1 MMSSATA
8 TPTATAPTTPPR
20 AVAPRRARSVRMST
34 VLRFLVAV
42 AATALFIAPV
52 LWMVTTAFKTPNQA
66 FSQTPVFLFTP
77 TTDNFTEVFGG
88 SQFGYA
94 LVNSLQVSII
104 SSLLAVLLGSGIAYP
119 LARFRFRGKQQLST
133 WILSLRIIPPIVTI
147 IPLFLMMR
155 AVQLNGTLL
164 SIILL
169 HTFMNLPLA
178 VWLLRGFYAEVPKE
192 LEEAAAIDG
201 LSRLA
206 TFVRIVLPLAMPG
219 VASTALLS
227 FVFSWNEFLFANI
240 LSGAYTRTATVALT
254 EFVTPVGTEWT
265 RIMAAG
271 TIVAVPVWLAA
282 LAAQKYLVR
291 GLTLGAVK

>member
-1 MMSSATA
+1 MMTTA
-8 TPTATAPTTPPR
+8 TPRPR
-20 AVAPRRARSVRMST
+20 RRRVHWSTGVRFLIAAVAT
-34 VLRFLVAV
+34 IG
-42 AATALFIAPV
+42 FIAPIA
-52 LWMVTTAFKTPNQA
+52 WMVTTAFKTTKDA
-66 FSQTPVFLFTP
+66 FSPTPELLFSPTMENFSQVFFR
-77 TTDNFTEVFGG
+77 

-104 SSLLAVLLGSGIAYP
+104 STFVAVVLGSGIAYP
-119 LARFRFRGKQQLST
+119 LARFQFKAKGQIAS
-133 WILSLRIIPPIVTI
+133 WILSLRVIPPIVTI
-147 IPLFLMMR
+147 IPVFLMMR
-155 AVQLNGTLL
+155 TIHLNGTLT
-164 SIILL
+164 SIIML

-178 VWLLRGFYAEVPKE
+178 VWLLRGFFAEVPRE

-201 LSRLA
+201 LNPLGA
-206 TFVRIVLPLAMPG
+206 FIRIVLPLAMPG
-219 VASTALLS
+219 VMSTALLS

-291 GLTLGAVK
+291 GLTLGAIK

>member
-1 MMSSATA
+1 MATTTAPSTRIASRVRSTSWSTTVRFLIAATA
-8 TPTATAPTTPPR
+8 TA
-20 AVAPRRARSVRMST
+20 
-34 VLRFLVAV
+34 F
-42 AATALFIAPV
+42 FIAPV
-52 LWMVTTAFKTPNQA
+52 IWMVMTAFKTPNQA
-66 FSQTPVFLFTP
+66 FSQDPVFVFSP
-77 TTDNFTEVFGG
+77 TMDNFEQVFGG

-94 LVNSLQVSII
+94 LINSLQVSII

-119 LARFRFRGKQQLST
+119 LARFHFRGKQQLST

-164 SIILL
+164 AIILL

-271 TIVAVPVWLAA
+271 TIVAIPVWLAA

>member
-1 MMSSATA
+1 MATA
-8 TPTATAPTTPPR
+8 VAVGRTARSRNWTTGLRFGIAALATAG
-20 AVAPRRARSVRMST
+20 
-34 VLRFLVAV
+34 
-42 AATALFIAPV
+42 FIAPI
-52 LWMVTTAFKTPNQA
+52 LWMVLTAFKTSNQA
-66 FSQTPVFLFTP
+66 FSQTPVLFFSP
-77 TTDNFTEVFGG
+77 TLDNFTQVFGG

-94 LVNSLQVSII
+94 LVNSIQVSVI
-104 SSLLAVLLGSGIAYP
+104 SALLAVLLGSGIAYP
-119 LARFRFRGKQQLST
+119 LARFYFRGKQQLST

-155 AVQLNGTLL
+155 SVHLNGTLL

-201 LSRLA
+201 LSRSGIFL
-206 TFVRIVLPLAMPG
+206 RIVLPLAMPG

-282 LAAQKYLVR
+282 LASQKYLVR

>member
-1 MMSSATA
+1 MATA
-8 TPTATAPTTPPR
+8 AAVARTARDRNWTTGLRLGIAALATA
-20 AVAPRRARSVRMST
+20 V
-34 VLRFLVAV
+34 
-42 AATALFIAPV
+42 FIAPIV
-52 LWMVTTAFKTPNQA
+52 WMVLTAFKTSNQA
-66 FSQTPVFLFTP
+66 FSQTPVLLFTP
-77 TTDNFTEVFGG
+77 TLDNFSQVFGG

-94 LVNSLQVSII
+94 LLNSVQVSVI
-104 SSLLAVLLGSGIAYP
+104 SALLAVLLGSGIAYP
-119 LARFRFRGKQQLST
+119 LARFQFRGKQQLST

-155 AVQLNGTLL
+155 SAHLNGTLF

-178 VWLLRGFYAEVPKE
+178 VWLLRGFYAEVPRE

-201 LSRLA
+201 LSRSGIFL
-206 TFVRIVLPLAMPG
+206 RIVLPLAMPG

>member
-1 MMSSATA
+1 MTTA
-8 TPTATAPTTPPR
+8 TVTGQRAPVRPTARRTSWSTA
-20 AVAPRRARSVRMST
+20 
-34 VLRFLVAV
+34 LRFLIAAV
-42 AATALFIAPV
+42 ATAGFIGPV
-52 LWMVTTAFKTPNQA
+52 LWMVVTAFKTSNQA
-66 FSQTPVFLFTP
+66 FSQDPVFLFAP
-77 TTDNFTEVFGG
+77 TLDNFVQVLGG

-94 LVNSLQVSII
+94 LINSLQVSII
-104 SSLLAVLLGSGIAYP
+104 SALLAVLLGSGIAYP
-119 LARFRFRGKQQLST
+119 LAKFRFRGKQQLSS

-155 AVQLNGTLL
+155 SVGLNGTLL

-201 LSRLA
+201 LSRLS

>member
-1 MMSSATA
+1 
-8 TPTATAPTTPPR
+8 
-20 AVAPRRARSVRMST
+20 
-34 VLRFLVAV
+34 
-42 AATALFIAPV
+42 
-52 LWMVTTAFKTPNQA
+52 
-66 FSQTPVFLFTP
+66 
-77 TTDNFTEVFGG
+77 
-88 SQFGYA
+88 
-94 LVNSLQVSII
+94 
-104 SSLLAVLLGSGIAYP
+104 
-119 LARFRFRGKQQLST
+119 
-133 WILSLRIIPPIVTI
+133 
-147 IPLFLMMR
+147 
-155 AVQLNGTLL
+155 
-164 SIILL
+164 
-169 HTFMNLPLA
+169 
-178 VWLLRGFYAEVPKE
+178 VPKE

-271 TIVAVPVWLAA
+271 TIVAIPVWLAA

>member
-1 MMSSATA
+1 MTSATA
-8 TPTATAPTTPPR
+8 TRGGRVLPEGHHAAKGRRNWSTAVRFVVAVLATAGF
-20 AVAPRRARSVRMST
+20 VAPV
-34 VLRFLVAV
+34 
-42 AATALFIAPV
+42 I
-52 LWMVTTAFKTPNQA
+52 WMVLTAFKTNNQA
-66 FSQTPVFLFTP
+66 FTQDPVFFFTP
-77 TTDNFTEVFGG
+77 TLENFGDVMGR

-94 LVNSLQVSII
+94 LINSLQVSGI
-104 SSLLAVLLGSGIAYP
+104 SALLAILLGSGIAYP
-119 LARFRFRGKQQLST
+119 LARFHFKAKKQLST

-155 AVQLNGTLL
+155 TVGLNGTLL

-178 VWLLRGFYAEVPKE
+178 VWLLRGFYADVPKE
-192 LEEAAAIDG
+192 LEEAASIDG
-201 LSRLA
+201 LSRLG
-206 TFVRIVLPLAMPG
+206 TFFRIVLPLAMPG
-219 VASTALLS
+219 VASTALLC

-265 RIMAAG
+265 HIMAAG
-271 TIVAVPVWLAA
+271 TIVAVPVWIAA

>member
-1 MMSSATA
+1 MS
-8 TPTATAPTTPPR
+8 TATAVNRAAPR
-20 AVAPRRARSVRMST
+20 LALRWSTGVRFLIAALSTAGFVAP
-34 VLRFLVAV
+34 
-42 AATALFIAPV
+42 I
-52 LWMVTTAFKTPNQA
+52 LWMVLTAFKTSNQA
-66 FSQTPVFLFTP
+66 FSQDPVFFFTP
-77 TTDNFTEVFGG
+77 TLDNFRQVFGG

-104 SSLLAVLLGSGIAYP
+104 SALLAVLLGSGIAYP
-119 LARFRFRGKQQLST
+119 LARFRFRGKQQLAS

-155 AVQLNGTLL
+155 SVGLNGTLL
-164 SIILL
+164 SIIML

-178 VWLLRGFYAEVPKE
+178 IWLLRGFYAEVPKE

-201 LSRLA
+201 LGRLS
-206 TFVRIVLPLAMPG
+206 TFFRVVLPLAMPG